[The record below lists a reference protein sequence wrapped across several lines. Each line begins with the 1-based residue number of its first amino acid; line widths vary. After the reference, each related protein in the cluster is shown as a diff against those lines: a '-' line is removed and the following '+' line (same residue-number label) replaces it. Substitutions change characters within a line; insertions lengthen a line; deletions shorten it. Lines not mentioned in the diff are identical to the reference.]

1 MRDIVL
7 LDCNEIKCPKV
18 LMFVFIE
25 LCEAFKELSYNVK
38 IVTNINEITNNS
50 IVFMGD
56 GFTVPNVVLRLN
68 TIAPNAIY
76 IGWYWHKQNVSN
88 LKYFIHTY
96 ENMLN
101 PDNRVSFLQKQK
113 HNCPLLL
120 RASEHPDS
128 IGTFKKNILYDYCYM
143 GWRYC
148 SEYVPSSTKFKG
160 IYHGVTDHALFL
172 PYYKRKDIYLA
183 SIFALGFQGDENIQN
198 KHTSQRIFEG
208 LAYGCVVLS
217 NSLPACEYTN
227 NIVVY
232 ITSKEDLENK
242 MTFFKNNPGL
252 IKQKQEEGYE
262 FIRKC
267 GTNHTSINLFM
278 DCINQFSFP

>member
-1 MRDIVL
+1 
-7 LDCNEIKCPKV
+7 
-18 LMFVFIE
+18 MFVFIE
-25 LCEAFKELSYNVK
+25 LCDAFKELSYNVK

-56 GFTVPNVVLRLN
+56 GFTVPNVVLMLN
-68 TIAPNAIY
+68 TIAPNAIF

-96 ENMLN
+96 ENALN
-101 PDNRVSFLQKQK
+101 PDDRVSFLQKQK
-113 HNCPLLL
+113 HNSPLLL
-120 RASEHPDS
+120 RASEHPDL
-128 IGTFKKNILYDYCYM
+128 IGTLKKNILYDYCYM

-183 SIFALGFQGDENIQN
+183 STFALGFQSNENIQY

-227 NIVVY
+227 NIVVHV
-232 ITSKEDLENK
+232 TSKEDLENK
-242 MTFFKNNPGL
+242 MTFFKNNPEL
-252 IKQKQEEGYE
+252 IKQKQKEGYE
-262 FIRKC
+262 FIRNC

-278 DCINQFSFP
+278 DCIKQFSFP